1 MREAALSFIVSGQRG
16 VGGGGGAGRK
26 RGEASLRGSSLAF
39 TISKLLSSFGEERIR
54 SWRGIISSGINVT
67 GLGKD

>member
-1 MREAALSFIVSGQRG
+1 MSFIVSAGGEGEGGGRGGEKERRG
-16 VGGGGGAGRK
+16 VVTR
-26 RGEASLRGSSLAF
+26 LSSLAF